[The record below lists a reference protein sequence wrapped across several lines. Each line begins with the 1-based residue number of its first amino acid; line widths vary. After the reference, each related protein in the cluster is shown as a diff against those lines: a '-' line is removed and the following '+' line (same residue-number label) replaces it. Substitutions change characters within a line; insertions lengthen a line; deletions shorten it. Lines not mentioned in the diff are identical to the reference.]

1 MIIPSQFKK
10 LTKKDI
16 SKISDD
22 NLKNILTAF
31 SSKTNENDI
40 AYLFKSS
47 FSLRQRVYIRS
58 KVLHDFSSRSEN
70 ENITID
76 LLAKTIKSTIDE
88 EDLESIGNVNNIKR
102 LLKKYLSNYQK
113 RTQVISSK
121 LSILGEVVT
130 MLCLAKEYHNITF
143 YDFLDEIYFLKW
155 QPDRNLSHFNVHT
168 KIKLSTEKISYMS
181 AIYDDTKF
189 NEKYYAWLYSSYYGS
204 KKISQK
210 CGSGKNYEY
219 HHEESDFV
227 DFIKNSKP
235 SDKDRCFT
243 WMENYNK
250 SVKKQ
255 FFSEGNKLS
264 TADIY
269 LVKKGKVKDIKKI
282 LERKTFL
289 DEDGNKLLNI
299 KDYLK
304 IITRLYRIKN
314 LFPISLKQVENNNPP
329 YSVLNYSSVFLRE
342 TKEDDD
348 WFYQQMLFLQ
358 QLSKNKAK
366 FVDYIDKLIT
376 LKDFKYNPQQA
387 TQKFYFNY
395 TIKSK
400 NKSENKVLN
409 YFLEM
414 VAGRGSILIKPLSTS
429 SQSGEGQITYQV
441 FNEMTNIAAYRNSFS
456 KAYRDLI
463 ASRISILNSVS
474 PNNNIGKEKLRE
486 VKEKL
491 RKVGVFRKK
500 EMSEIINTLNTD
512 KMKYDFMNTYA
523 EYLIDK
529 EIPKNLT
536 QEIKTKYKLLNRAG
550 KLNQRNLV
558 QFIGFLLDLEFLYF
572 ISSNQKLVG
581 EFVKKKIILSMHSA
595 ASGRGYL
602 VVSQSRFS
610 QGKMYLSNLQSALT
624 VKVGL

>member
-1 MIIPSQFKK
+1 MKIPQSFKEINK
-10 LTKKDI
+10 
-16 SKISDD
+16 SSVD
-22 NLKNILTAF
+22 NLGLDPELLDLVNLFFDNSQEKNIGYYF
-31 SSKTNENDI
+31 QIGK
-40 AYLFKSS
+40 K
-47 FSLRQRVYIRS
+47 VYIRT
-58 KVLHDFSSRSEN
+58 KVLHDVSNLN
-70 ENITID
+70 EKDSITISKIVKGITTKD
-76 LLAKTIKSTIDE
+76 YKENTLKE
-88 EDLESIGNVNNIKR
+88 N
-102 LLKKYLSNYQK
+102 LKKYLYNYNPK
-113 RTQVISSK
+113 TVIVHNS
-121 LSILGEVVT
+121 LSILGEVMT
-130 MLCLAKEYHNITF
+130 MFCLAKEYQNITF
-143 YDFLDEIYFLKW
+143 YDFLDQIFFMRFLT
-155 QPDRNLSHFNVHT
+155 QE
-168 KIKLSTEKISYMS
+168 KLSTLDIYTRINITSKKLSMMS
-181 AIYDDTKF
+181 SIYDDSKF
-189 NEKYYAWLYSSYYGS
+189 NDQYYAWLYSSYYGS

-227 DFIKNSKP
+227 DFIKNKKS

-269 LVKKGKVKDIKKI
+269 LVKKGKVGDIKKI
-282 LERKTFL
+282 LERKIFF

-314 LFPISLKQVENNNPP
+314 LFPVSLKQVENSNPP

-358 QLSKNKAK
+358 QLSKNKTK
-366 FVDYIDKLIT
+366 FTDYIDKLIT
-376 LKDFKYNPQQA
+376 LKDFKYSPQRA
-387 TQKFYFNY
+387 TQSFYFDY
-395 TIKSK
+395 TIKQK
-400 NKSENKVLN
+400 NKSEDKVLN

-414 VAGRGSILIKPLSTS
+414 VAGRGSILIKPIPTS
-429 SQSGEGQITYQV
+429 SKTGEGQITYQV
-441 FNEMTNIAAYRNSFS
+441 FNEMTNIAAYKNSFS
-456 KAYRDLI
+456 AAYRDLI
-463 ASRISILNSVS
+463 ASRINILNSVS
-474 PNNNIGKEKLRE
+474 PNNSIAKQ
-486 VKEKL
+486 KL
-491 RKVGVFRKK
+491 RKVGVLTKG
-500 EMSEIINTLNTD
+500 EMSQIIDTLNTD

-529 EIPKNLT
+529 KIPKKLT
-536 QEIKTKYKLLNRAG
+536 QGIKTKYQLLDRAG

-572 ISSNQKLVG
+572 ISSNQDLVK

-602 VVSQSRFS
+602 VASQSRFS